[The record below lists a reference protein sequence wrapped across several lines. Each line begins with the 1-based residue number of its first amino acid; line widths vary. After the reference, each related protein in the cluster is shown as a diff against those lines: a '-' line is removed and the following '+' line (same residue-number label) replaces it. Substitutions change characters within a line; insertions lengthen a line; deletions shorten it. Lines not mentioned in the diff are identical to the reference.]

1 MGMSEGENG
10 DDEVELR
17 LRVREDGAE
26 TEEIVRVRPD
36 GWLGAGCDTE
46 WGCLAARPCAGEW
59 SGWWRRE
66 LRLARAMIRRVW

>member
-1 MGMSEGENG
+1 M
-10 DDEVELR
+10 ELR
-17 LRVREDGAE
+17 LRVRGDGAE

-36 GWLGAGCDTE
+36 GRLGAGCDTE